1 MRGKVSRGAI
11 AVVFLGTILI
21 PAAGSFA
28 DSSSLDDL
36 ERANS
41 RVQNRLDEVR
51 GSIRQHEGQAATVE
65 QEVKALNAEIM
76 ALRGEVERLSNEIVE
91 VESKVRT
98 AQARIDGTQL
108 QIEAIEDRAT
118 AQAVALY
125 KSGATDVLNALLDS
139 SSLADLDAR
148 LQMLG
153 VAAQES
159 TGALIHYGRLRV
171 TIQAQHRE
179 LFDYKTELA
188 EMIARRKVVLTDL
201 DARYAKQRAALSKL
215 EARLAKEEHHEGNLE
230 GKSSQLAGL
239 IRAAQARRAVENL
252 GTSRQGFMWPLN
264 GPITSYYG
272 ERWGRMHTGVDI
284 DGYTGQPVVS
294 SRAGRVILAS
304 YYSGYGNCVII
315 DHGDGFSTLYA
326 HLSAFAVSV
335 GEDVGQAQII
345 GDVGCTGNCYGDHLH
360 FEVRINGSPVDPLD
374 YLP

>member
-1 MRGKVSRGAI
+1 MRGRLGRGAI
-11 AVVFLGTILI
+11 VAVFLSTILI
-21 PAAGSFA
+21 PAVGSYA
-28 DSSSLDDL
+28 DSSSLQDL
-36 ERANS
+36 ERQNA

-51 GSIRQHEGQAATVE
+51 GSIRHLEGEAGSLE
-65 QEVKALNAEIM
+65 REVQTLDAEIM
-76 ALRGEVERLSNEIVE
+76 ALRSEVERLSAEIVE
-91 VESKVRT
+91 VESKVRS
-98 AQARIDGTQL
+98 AQARIDATQL
-108 QIEAIEDRAT
+108 RIDAIKDRAT

-125 KSGATDVLNALLDS
+125 KAGATDTLNALLDS
-139 SSLADLDAR
+139 DSLADLDSR

-159 TGALIHYGRLRV
+159 TGALIRYGRLQV
-171 TIQAQHRE
+171 TIEAQHRE
-179 LFDYKTELA
+179 LFAYKTELSDT
-188 EMIARRKVVLTDL
+188 IARRKVVLADL
-201 DARYAKQRAALSKL
+201 DRRYAKQKAALSKL
-215 EARLAKEEHHEGNLE
+215 EATISHKHHHEGSLE
-230 GKSSQLAGL
+230 AKSAQLAGL

-252 GTSRQGFMWPLN
+252 GTSAEGFMWPLN

-284 DGYTGQPVVS
+284 NGYTGQPVVS
-294 SRAGRVILAS
+294 SKAGRVILAS

-315 DHGDGFSTLYA
+315 DHGGGFSTLYA
-326 HLSAFAVSV
+326 HLSDFAVSA